1 MNEKYNVYLVSDSTG
16 ETLDR
21 IFLSL
26 KSQFSNFE
34 YEKKEFA
41 FVRTEQQIDKIIKEC
56 GEISNSIIL
65 YTIVET
71 KLAKYISNKS
81 EINSVPCFGI
91 LGNLILSFSKLLNQ
105 KATHK
110 PSAQHVLDE
119 DYYKRIE
126 AIQFTMSHDDGRK
139 LNDTLE
145 ADIVLLG
152 VSRTSKTPT
161 SIYLA
166 NRGYKTIN
174 IPLVLDQKIPEV
186 LKLKDSRACV
196 VGLVADPERLA
207 DIRRN
212 RVAIMKENSI
222 KAYTDLNFIKDEVN
236 KSKKLFKKYN
246 WPIIDVTRKSV
257 EETAASILRIFEIQK
272 KNENNFSF
280 KKRCKKTDIRQ
291 ILYRF

>member
-26 KSQFSNFE
+26 KSQFSSFE
-34 YEKKEFA
+34 YDKKEFA

-56 GEISNSIIL
+56 AKFKNSIIL

-71 KLAKYISNKS
+71 KLAKYISSNS
-81 EINSVPCFGI
+81 EKENVPCFGI

-105 KATHK
+105 KAIHK
-110 PSAQHVLDE
+110 PSAQHVLDD

-126 AIQFTMSHDDGRK
+126 AIQFTMSHDDGKK
-139 LNDTLE
+139 LNDVSN

-174 IPLVLDQKIPEV
+174 IPLVLDQKIPSELESPTSKV
-186 LKLKDSRACV
+186 CV
-196 VGLVADPERLA
+196 IGLIADPERLA

-212 RVAIMKENSI
+212 RVAIMKDSNI
-222 KAYTDLNFIKDEVN
+222 KGYTNLEHIKDEVD
-236 KSKKLFKKYN
+236 KSKILFKRFN

-257 EETAASILRIFEIQK
+257 EETAASILKILEIK
-272 KNENNFSF
+272 KH
-280 KKRCKKTDIRQ
+280 R
-291 ILYRF
+291 